1 MSWSFSRRA
10 ALLALGV
17 GAALVSPR
25 VGYAG
30 GGVPAGGATGGM
42 PVITV
47 FSRHFQVQAPAA
59 FTAGFVS
66 VKYVSNGGVW
76 SSAGLIRLKPGASV
90 QQLLNA
96 YRSGNDALAGRL
108 GVSLGAVGG
117 PGGPQLISNLQP
129 GQYVVGD
136 IEQTVK
142 HTFIV
147 AGRGFTVLAGTGQQA
162 PAPTAT
168 VGVDMVNFKFHMPS
182 AIPAGR
188 DTFRLM
194 NSGTQPHEMG
204 LFKLA
209 PGKTMADVVAFLKSQ
224 KGQPPGSFAG
234 GLFDLDPGQTSYLVQ
249 AVAPGNYVALCF
261 VTDPKTHLPHA
272 ALGMIMPFTAQ

>member
-1 MSWSFSRRA
+1 
-10 ALLALGV
+10 
-17 GAALVSPR
+17 
-25 VGYAG
+25 
-30 GGVPAGGATGGM
+30 M

-59 FTAGFVS
+59 ITAGFVS

-76 SSAGLIRLKPGASV
+76 SSAGLIRLKPGATV
-90 QQLLNA
+90 EQLLNA
-96 YRSGNDALAGRL
+96 YRSGNDALATRL

-117 PGGPQLISNLQP
+117 PGGPQLISNLKP

-182 AIPAGR
+182 AVPAGR
-188 DTFRLM
+188 DTFRVV